1 MKLIERPL
9 YQAFLRRHRD
19 KPVIKVISGVR
30 RAGKSVLFQLFKDE
44 LLASG
49 VSESQIISINFEDLT
64 FYHLRDFL
72 TLNQYIEDRLTSDE
86 KHYVFLDEIQHVSQ
100 FELVADSLVI
110 KENVDLYL
118 TGSNAYFMSSQLAT
132 NLTGRYVPLEVL
144 PLSFQ
149 EFMSGLEE
157 KELKRSL
164 AENFNAYLFSSFP
177 YLLQSQTYQEK
188 VEYLTG
194 LYNSILLNDV
204 VPRIGNPNPSLIERI
219 VRTLL
224 SSIGSPVSTNKIKNT
239 LASQQVTISHATLEN
254 YLNTL
259 VDSLLFYAV
268 PRFDVKG
275 RKLLQRLEKYYTV
288 DLGFRHLLLPD
299 HQEDFGHMIENI
311 VYLELRRRY
320 SKIYVGNID
329 KYEVDFIAVTDQG
342 NYAYYQVSESTLASE
357 TLKRELRPLQKIA
370 DNYPKYLLTMDS
382 IQPNAN
388 YDGIQKKNLID
399 WLLEE

>member
-72 TLNQYIEDRLTSDE
+72 TLNQYIEERLTSDE
-86 KHYVFLDEIQHVSQ
+86 KHYVFLDEVQHVSQ

-132 NLTGRYVPLEVL
+132 NLTGRYVQLEVL
-144 PLSFQ
+144 PLSFK
-149 EFMSGLEE
+149 EFMSGIEENAPNRTLEE
-157 KELKRSL
+157 Q
-164 AENFNAYLFSSFP
+164 FNAYLFSSFP
-177 YLLQSQTYQEK
+177 YLLQTQSYQEK
-188 VEYLTG
+188 IEYLTG
-194 LYNSILLNDV
+194 LYNSILLNDI

-224 SSIGSPVSTNKIKNT
+224 SSTGSQISTNKIR
-239 LASQQVTISHATLEN
+239 
-254 YLNTL
+254 NTL
-259 VDSLLFYAV
+259 VSQNVKISHVALEHYLTALVESLLFYAV
-268 PRFDVKG
+268 PRFDVRG

-288 DLGFRHLLLPD
+288 DLGFRNLLLPD

-320 SKIYVGNID
+320 SKVYVGNID

-342 NYAYYQVSESTLASE
+342 SYTYYQVSETTLASE
-357 TLKRELRPLQKIA
+357 TLKRELRPLQKIS

-388 YDGIQKKNLID
+388 YDGIQKKNLLD

>member
-132 NLTGRYVPLEVL
+132 NLTGRYVQLEVL
-144 PLSFQ
+144 PLSFK

-157 KELKRSL
+157 KEFKRSL
-164 AENFNAYLFSSFP
+164 AENFDAYLFSSFP

-288 DLGFRHLLLPD
+288 DLGFRQLLLPD

-320 SKIYVGNID
+320 SKVYVGNID

-342 NYAYYQVSESTLASE
+342 NYAYYQVSESTLVSE
-357 TLKRELRPLQKIA
+357 TLKRELRPLQKIS

-388 YDGIQKKNLID
+388 YDGIQKKNLLD

>member
-1 MKLIERPL
+1 MKIIERPL

-49 VSESQIISINFEDLT
+49 VSESQVISINFEDLT

-194 LYNSILLNDV
+194 LYNSILLNDI

-224 SSIGSPVSTNKIKNT
+224 SSIGSPISTNKIKNT

-320 SKIYVGNID
+320 SKVYVGNID

-342 NYAYYQVSESTLASE
+342 NYAYYQVSETTFPSE
-357 TLKRELRPLQKIA
+357 TLKRELRPLQTIS

-388 YDGIQKKNLID
+388 YDGIQKKNLLD

>member
-132 NLTGRYVPLEVL
+132 NLTGRYVQLEVL
-144 PLSFQ
+144 PLSFK

-157 KELKRSL
+157 KEFKRSL
-164 AENFNAYLFSSFP
+164 AENFDAYLFSSFP

-288 DLGFRHLLLPD
+288 DLGFRQLLLPD

-311 VYLELRRRY
+311 VYLVLRRRY
-320 SKIYVGNID
+320 SKVYVGNID

-342 NYAYYQVSESTLASE
+342 NYAYYQVSESTLVSE
-357 TLKRELRPLQKIA
+357 TLKRELRPLQKIS

-388 YDGIQKKNLID
+388 YDGIQKKNLLD

>member
-132 NLTGRYVPLEVL
+132 NLTGRYVQLEVL
-144 PLSFQ
+144 PLSFK

-194 LYNSILLNDV
+194 LYNSILLNGI

-288 DLGFRHLLLPD
+288 DLGFRQLLLPD

-320 SKIYVGNID
+320 SKVYVGNID

-342 NYAYYQVSESTLASE
+342 NYAYYQVSESTLVSE
-357 TLKRELRPLQKIA
+357 TLKRELRPLQKIV

-388 YDGIQKKNLID
+388 YDGIQKKNLLD

>member
-1 MKLIERPL
+1 MKIIERPL

-64 FYHLRDFL
+64 FYHLRNFL
-72 TLNQYIEDRLTSDE
+72 ALNQYIEDRLTSEE

-132 NLTGRYVPLEVL
+132 NLTGRYVQLEVL
-144 PLSFQ
+144 PLSFK

-157 KELKRSL
+157 KELKRTL

-194 LYNSILLNDV
+194 LYNSILLNDI

-311 VYLELRRRY
+311 VYLELCRRY
-320 SKIYVGNID
+320 SKVYVGNID

-342 NYAYYQVSESTLASE
+342 SYAYYQVSETTLASE
-357 TLKRELRPLQKIA
+357 TLKRELRPLEKIS
-370 DNYPKYLLTMDS
+370 DHYPKYLLTMDS

-388 YDGIQKKNLID
+388 YDGIQKKNLLD

>member
-49 VSESQIISINFEDLT
+49 VSESQSISINFEDLT
-64 FYHLRDFL
+64 CYHLRDFL

-132 NLTGRYVPLEVL
+132 NLTGRYVQLEVL
-144 PLSFQ
+144 PLSFK

-157 KELKRSL
+157 KEFKRSL
-164 AENFNAYLFSSFP
+164 AENFDAYLFSSFP

-194 LYNSILLNDV
+194 LYNSILLNDI

-320 SKIYVGNID
+320 SKVYVGNID

-342 NYAYYQVSESTLASE
+342 NYAYYQVSESTLVSE
-357 TLKRELRPLQKIA
+357 TLKRELRPLQKIS
-370 DNYPKYLLTMDS
+370 DHYPKYLLTMDS

-388 YDGIQKKNLID
+388 YDGIQKKNLLD